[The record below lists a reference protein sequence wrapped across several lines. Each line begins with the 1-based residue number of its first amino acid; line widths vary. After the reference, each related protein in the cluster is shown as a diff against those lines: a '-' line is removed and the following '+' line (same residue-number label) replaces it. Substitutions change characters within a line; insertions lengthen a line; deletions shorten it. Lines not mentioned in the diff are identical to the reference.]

1 MTLLSLVLSAC
12 GGSSTSS
19 GPNATSTV
27 TRQSSGGLVLAG
39 APGSVT
45 LPKGQDVPLG
55 LTPAEVSH
63 RLGEPA
69 VSLYRKDSHYRC
81 MLYDLVGQ
89 PPSVQLQYCFRGG
102 KLKLLASYVH

>member
-1 MTLLSLVLSAC
+1 
-12 GGSSTSS
+12 
-19 GPNATSTV
+19 
-27 TRQSSGGLVLAG
+27 
-39 APGSVT
+39 